1 MNESKRMTIQ
11 DIVKHDCERAG
22 SSFETVYVNLHN
34 SIQNNTAR
42 VFRSGNTLFTS
53 EIQEPKVSEVH
64 MFTADK
70 ANQLVKAIRE
80 FVSAMKAAGFVKLIT
95 NTDDESL
102 LLLLKRA
109 NVNFTS
115 MPTQNGFQ
123 IEIEV

>member
-1 MNESKRMTIQ
+1 MMNKRMTIQ
-11 DIVKHDCERAG
+11 EIVKYDCEKTG
-22 SSFETVYVNLHN
+22 VSFETVYVNLHN
-34 SIQNNTAR
+34 GIEDNSTR

-64 MFTADK
+64 LFTADN
-70 ANQLVKAIRE
+70 ANQLVKAIKE
-80 FVSAMKAAGFVKLIT
+80 FVSAMKVAGFVKLIT
-95 NTDDESL
+95 NTNDESL
-102 LLLLKRA
+102 PILLKRA

>member
-1 MNESKRMTIQ
+1 MTIQ

>member
-1 MNESKRMTIQ
+1 MTIQ

-22 SSFETVYVNLHN
+22 ASFETVYVNLHN
-34 SIQNNTAR
+34 AIQNNSAR

-95 NTDDESL
+95 NTGDESL
-102 LLLLKRA
+102 SLLLKRA

-115 MPTQNGFQ
+115 MPAQNGFQ